1 MYTAGYIY
9 IHVGTHTSP
18 TTLKSIQM
26 NLVNDKCYCSRIRT
40 TTVHAITYQ
49 KRSTTENNQQYHG
62 VSYLY
67 HNLRLFIISN
77 YYSYR
82 ECTWL

>member
-62 VSYLY
+62 GELLVP
-67 HNLRLFIISN
+67 
-77 YYSYR
+77 
-82 ECTWL
+82 